1 MQAGMPIADLL
12 KTASVEAA
20 HGPQITRPSDSN
32 QPFGSLLRDAIGSV
46 QNLEAQA
53 SQATEGLLRGD
64 GVDIHTAMIATQK
77 ADLAFEM
84 ALSVRNKAVAAY
96 QQMMNMQ
103 F

>member
-12 KTASVEAA
+12 KTVAVEPSG
-20 HGPQITRPSDSN
+20 GPQTGSPLDSK
-32 QPFGSLLRDAIGSV
+32 QPFGNLLRDAIGSV
-46 QNLEAQA
+46 QNLETQA

-96 QQMMNMQ
+96 QQIMNMQ